1 MQVFCL
7 RKGAQGRCGCQGLEV
22 GLQQFKE
29 LGLVIKTSVNEVK
42 VEVLILT

>member
-1 MQVFCL
+1 MCVRGWKL
-7 RKGAQGRCGCQGLEV
+7 ASSSL
-22 GLQQFKE
+22 KE